1 MWAFVRVVVLEW
13 IVARLGLRWLLALLV
28 LAPLAL
34 VFVVGIP
41 TLLTV
46 AAVALVLWR
55 LLRRQKTTSAT

>member
-1 MWAFVRVVVLEW
+1 VWAFVRVVILEW

-41 TLLTV
+41 TLLV
-46 AAVALVLWR
+46 LGAVAFVAWR
-55 LLRRQKTTSAT
+55 LLRRPTSAT